1 MSRTK
6 PRRRPRA
13 PAVLLLAAA
22 AMVLFGFVML
32 FSTSL
37 PHAERMFG
45 NPYHFVSHQSVW
57 LVAGLFVCF
66 VCARVDYRLFASPPF
81 FWTLFGGCTLLLAL
95 CYVPVVGMP
104 SHGAYRWIG
113 LPHTHFRFQ
122 PSELA
127 KLVFI
132 LFCARHFAA
141 FKGIWPGYGKGL
153 FLPAAILLVP
163 LLLVAAEKDLGTAM
177 LLSATTGILF
187 LLAGLPFYLVVLGFL
202 AVASGL
208 AVVVWYDPERISRVL
223 AFADLKTHEA
233 GDAYQLLNAL
243 YAFVAGGFSGL
254 GLGQG
259 IQKQLYLPE
268 AHTDFI
274 FATIAE
280 ELGIVASLGVVAL
293 FLVFLFAGFRIAA
306 RTPDPFGKLIAYG
319 ISSCISLQAIMNIA
333 VVTGSMPT
341 KGIALPFIS
350 YGGSSLLV
358 MLAMTGILL
367 SIARHSEADAAGA
380 EL

>member
-1 MSRTK
+1 M
-6 PRRRPRA
+6 PPLRRRPRA
-13 PAVLLLAAA
+13 PAVLILAVA

-37 PHAERMFG
+37 PHAERIYS
-45 NPYHFVSHQSVW
+45 NPYHFVVHQGVW
-57 LVAGLFVCF
+57 LVLGVFAFVAF
-66 VCARVDYRLFASPPF
+66 ARFDYRRFASPRL
-81 FWTLFGGCTLLLAL
+81 FWPLFLFCTFLLVL
-95 CYVPVVGMP
+95 CYVPVVGLKVN
-104 SHGAYRWIG
+104 GAHRWIG
-113 LPHTHFRFQ
+113 VPHTPLRFQ

-132 LFCARHFAA
+132 LFFARWFDA
-141 FKGIWPGYGKGL
+141 FKGVWPGYWKGL
-153 FLPAAILLVP
+153 FLPAFIIVVP
-163 LLLVAAEKDLGTAM
+163 LLLVAAEKDYGTAA
-177 LLSATTGILF
+177 LLAATTGILF
-187 LLAGLPFYLVVLGFL
+187 LLAGLPFYIVGIGFAGVVAIL
-202 AVASGL
+202 AVG
-208 AVVVWYDPERISRVL
+208 VWLDPERSSRVI
-223 AFADLKTHEA
+223 AFLDLEKYQA
-233 GDAYQLLNAL
+233 GDAFQLLNAL

-280 ELGIVASLGVVAL
+280 ELGIAATLGVVLL

-306 RTPDPFGKLIAYG
+306 RAPDPFGKLLAYG
-319 ISSCISLQAIMNIA
+319 ISVCISLQAIMNIA

-358 MLAMTGILL
+358 MLSMTGVLL
-367 SIARHSEADAAGA
+367 SVARRTETVAAGV
-380 EL
+380 ED

>member
-1 MSRTK
+1 M
-6 PRRRPRA
+6 PPLRRRPRA
-13 PAVLLLAAA
+13 PAVLLLAVA

-37 PHAERMFG
+37 PHAERVYA
-45 NPYHFVSHQSVW
+45 NPYHFVVHQGVW
-57 LVAGLFVCF
+57 LVLGIFSCVAF
-66 VCARVDYRLFASPPF
+66 ARFDYRRFASPRI
-81 FWTLFGGCTLLLAL
+81 FWPLFLFTAFLLAL
-95 CYVPVVGMP
+95 CYAPVVGIKVN
-104 SHGAYRWIG
+104 GAHRWIG
-113 LPHTHFRFQ
+113 VPHTPLRFQ

-132 LFCARHFAA
+132 LFCARWFDAY
-141 FKGIWPGYGKGL
+141 KGVWPGYGKGL
-153 FLPAAILLVP
+153 FLPAAILAVP
-163 LLLVAAEKDLGTAM
+163 LLLVAAEKDLGTAT
-177 LLSATTGILF
+177 LLAATTGILF
-187 LLAGLPFYLVVLGFL
+187 LLAGLPMILLALG
-202 AVASGL
+202 AVAVAGGL
-208 AVVVWYDPERISRVL
+208 AAVIRYDPERTGRVM
-223 AFADLKTHEA
+223 AFLDLQKYEA

-280 ELGIVASLGVVAL
+280 ELGIAATLGIVLL

-306 RTPDPFGKLIAYG
+306 RAPDPFGKLLAYG
-319 ISSCISLQAIMNIA
+319 ISVCISLQALMNVA

-358 MLAMTGILL
+358 MLSMTGVLL
-367 SIARHSEADAAGA
+367 SVARRTETVAAGV
-380 EL
+380 ED

>member
-1 MSRTK
+1 MPPS
-6 PRRRPRA
+6 RRRPHA
-13 PAVLLLAAA
+13 PAVLLLAVA

-37 PHAERMFG
+37 PHAERIYS
-45 NPYHFVSHQSVW
+45 NPYHFVVHQGVW
-57 LVAGLFVCF
+57 LVLGIFSCIAF
-66 VCARVDYRLFASPPF
+66 ARFDYRRFASPRL
-81 FWTLFGGCTLLLAL
+81 FWTLFIGTSLLLVL
-95 CYVPVVGMP
+95 CYVPVVGIMVN
-104 SHGAYRWIG
+104 GAHRWIG
-113 LPHTHFRFQ
+113 VPHTPLRFQ

-132 LFCARHFAA
+132 IFCARHFDA
-141 FKGIWPGYGKGL
+141 FDGVWPGFGKGL
-153 FLPAAILLVP
+153 FLPAAILAVP
-163 LLLVAAEKDLGTAM
+163 LLLVAAEKDFGTAT
-177 LLSATTGILF
+177 LLAATCGILF
-187 LLAGLPFYLVVLGFL
+187 FLAGLPALVLAVLGSLGASAL
-202 AVASGL
+202 AL
-208 AVVVWYDPERISRVL
+208 AVWYDRERISRVL
-223 AFADLKTHEA
+223 AFLDLEKYEA

-280 ELGIVASLGVVAL
+280 ELGIAATLGIVLL

-306 RTPDPFGKLIAYG
+306 RAPDAFGKLLAYG
-319 ISSCISLQAIMNIA
+319 ISVCISLQAIMNIA

-358 MLAMTGILL
+358 MLSMTGVLL
-367 SIARHSEADAAGA
+367 SIARRTETVAAGV
-380 EL
+380 ED

>member
-13 PAVLLLAAA
+13 PAILLLSVA

-32 FSTSL
+32 FSSSL
-37 PHAERMFG
+37 PAAERLSG
-45 NPYHFVSHQSVW
+45 NPYHFVVHQAVW
-57 LVAGLFVCF
+57 LVIGIFFCVAF
-66 VCARVDYRLFASPPF
+66 ARIDYRRFASPRL
-81 FWTLFGGCTLLLAL
+81 FWPLFLFSTLLLVL
-95 CYVPVVGMP
+95 CYVPVVGLKVN
-104 SHGAYRWIG
+104 GAHRWIG
-113 LPHTHFRFQ
+113 IPHTSLRFQ

-141 FKGIWPGYGKGL
+141 YRGLWPGYGKGF
-153 FLPAAILLVP
+153 FLPAAILAVP
-163 LLLVAAEKDLGTAM
+163 LFLVLAEEDLGTAM
-177 LLSATTGILF
+177 LLAASTGILF
-187 LLAGLPFYLVVLGFL
+187 LLAGLPFYLLVVGF
-202 AVASGL
+202 AAIVAIIG
-208 AVVVWYDPERISRVL
+208 AAVWYDPERSSRVI
-223 AFADLKTHEA
+223 AFLDLEKHSA
-233 GDAYQLLNAL
+233 GDAFQLLNAL
-243 YAFVAGGFSGL
+243 YAFVAGGFPGL

-280 ELGIVASLGVVAL
+280 ELGIAATLGIVLL

-306 RTPDPFGKLIAYG
+306 HTPDPFGKLVAYG
-319 ISSCISLQAIMNIA
+319 ITSCVSLQAIMNIA

-358 MLAMTGILL
+358 MLSMTGILL
-367 SIARHSEADAAGA
+367 SIARHSEAIAAGV
-380 EL
+380 ED